1 MGQTIAVCR
10 TGEMLWRERESVSFL
25 GTTTATII
33 LLGEGVFRDHLMS
46 EAVLRQPQHDAR
58 HSVADAWHPA
68 LSNLAAAV
76 EPIWH
81 I

>member
-1 MGQTIAVCR
+1 MQDRRDAVA
-10 TGEMLWRERESVSFL
+10 RERFVSFL

-46 EAVLRQPQHDAR
+46 EAVLRQPQHVAR
-58 HSVADAWHPA
+58 HSDAWHPA

-76 EPIWH
+76 VPIWH
-81 I
+81 V